1 MPDLPEQPWE
11 LLKQPDQRSC
21 GAASM
26 VVARML
32 ADPAYAAFLA
42 GSEGPVGLAFPR
54 TVAGDAELRERFKA
68 ETLAMHRR
76 ITGLADVSGKP
87 QIPWPRTFGTPPW
100 AVARQLSGTP
110 AADGTL
116 ASLRLARGA
125 DAACRRPTSACS
137 TQATATGSRPS
148 SWAAPGCRGTS
159 CSRSTPPCAAP
170 STSMTRARGQV
181 SELRRLAFLRGEID
195 IAGWDVAWFVV
206 TPDA

>member
-54 TVAGDAELRERFKA
+54 TVAGDAALRERFKA

-76 ITGLADVSGKP
+76 ITGLADVSGRA

-116 ASLRLARGA
+116 ARYDWHVARTDLPAAYQRLLDAGNSDRVSAIFVGSTWMPRHVVLAVGATAHGTVNVYDPARGEL
-125 DAACRRPTSACS
+125 
-137 TQATATGSRPS
+137 
-148 SWAAPGCRGTS
+148 
-159 CSRSTPPCAAP
+159 
-170 STSMTRARGQV
+170 

-206 TPDA
+206 TPNA

>member
-42 GSEGPVGLAFPR
+42 GSEGPVGLAFRR
-54 TVAGDAELRERFKA
+54 TVAGDAALRERFKA

-76 ITGLADVSGKP
+76 ITGLADVSGRA

-116 ASLRLARGA
+116 ARYDWHVARSNLPAAYQRLL
-125 DAACRRPTSACS
+125 DAGNSDRVSAIFVGS
-137 TQATATGSRPS
+137 TWVPRHVVLAVDATV
-148 SWAAPGCRGTS
+148 RGTIHVYD
-159 CSRSTPPCAAP
+159 P
-170 STSMTRARGQV
+170 ARGQV
-181 SELRRLAFLRGEID
+181 SELRRLAFLRGEIA

-206 TPDA
+206 TPDT